1 MEMEIDHLEAT
12 VRRRVLKE
20 ALIIIGGTLFFFM
33 LCATAGISLSAP
45 PAPPAAE
52 AAYETEHES
61 EGLRLDRNATQHLGE
76 PFVSP

>member
-1 MEMEIDHLEAT
+1 MEIDHLEAT

-61 EGLRLDRNATQHLGE
+61 EIPGPTEDRGE
-76 PFVSP
+76 PVSSPHVD